1 MFAFLDKLVA
11 AYKLTLTKI
20 NTNTPAPYSSTIIF
34 FALDPRVGIA
44 PLPLSTTY
52 YGTVALPRTLNLKN
66 NLPSPDSVS
75 SLITYSTDALFRS
88 EDRGRRKKKIGKK
101 KSKHKP
107 TGMIEPML
115 RVTTTVS

>member
-88 EDRGRRKKKIGKK
+88 EDRGRRRKK
-101 KSKHKP
+101 
-107 TGMIEPML
+107 
-115 RVTTTVS
+115 